1 MGFALALWPTKV
13 RRKYLGAYS
22 LLASVSDFPFVSGA
36 MKIESTKP
44 SRSRPEAD
52 NIVGPTPKELSIIGK
67 LYVAAIV
74 PSREMA
80 IDTPTAD
87 ARTEVGNNSLG

>member
-1 MGFALALWPTKV
+1 M
-13 RRKYLGAYS
+13 
-22 LLASVSDFPFVSGA
+22 LASVSDFPFVSGA
-36 MKIESTKP
+36 MIIESTKP
-44 SRSRPEAD
+44 TRRRPEAD

-74 PSREMA
+74 PRREMA
-80 IDTPTAD
+80 IETPTAD